1 MRKITPTN
9 TGLIIHLI
17 PFINQHF
24 SDILYDMEGAI
35 VNPDIAGGKFICNK
49 GKSESLDIIFWLE
62 QPHILEI
69 EHKIKHLQN
78 GVLVSSSET
87 TNQSFKV
94 NQIDQMRSYLL
105 SLAELKETTV

>member
-35 VNPDIAGGKFICNK
+35 VNPDIAGGKFICTKGINK
-49 GKSESLDIIFWLE
+49 SLDIIFFLE

-69 EHKIKHLQN
+69 EHKIKHQN
-78 GVLVSSSET
+78 GVLTSTSE
-87 TNQSFKV
+87 SFKV
-94 NQIDQMRSYLL
+94 DQIEDMRTYLK
-105 SLAELKETTV
+105 SLAELTLKETTL